1 MTRPSSGYPASAQRN
16 AAARARPA
24 GGGGSGRRVWRT
36 LATLVFLLPAAA
48 VLLPTTLV
56 IAVTMLPTLAAWL
69 VDRQPGRALAV
80 SVGLLNFAGSL
91 PGILQVWINGHDVAA
106 ARWVLS
112 DAGVWLAA
120 YAAAAVG
127 WLLFIVLPPML
138 RAFYARATARRIR
151 ALQRRQEQLEKD
163 WGPEVARDAVA
174 DVGRDTAAAGA
185 DSGAQQPAG

>member
-1 MTRPSSGYPASAQRN
+1 MTRPSPGSPASARRN
-16 AAARARPA
+16 AGSQPRQAEAA
-24 GGGGSGRRVWRT
+24 GSGRRIWRT

-56 IAVTMLPTLAAWL
+56 ILVTMLPTLAAWL

-91 PGILQVWINGHDVAA
+91 PGVLEVWTNGHDVAA

-120 YAAAAVG
+120 YSAAGVG

-138 RAFYARATARRIR
+138 RAFYARSTARRIR

-174 DVGRDTAAAGA
+174 DLGRDTAAGA
-185 DSGAQQPAG
+185 AEEAAEQPAG